1 LTPLRKLPASNAMK
15 VSVPIRI
22 AFTLAVLA
30 AALWAATNKRL
41 YDIAVFNALV
51 SMGLIAVMVLHLRL
65 KPLWSDA
72 AGVAAGAGTLALID
86 FKLLHYNFNAFG
98 LLSFVGL
105 ASLVALAI
113 RAAWS
118 RGEESARM
126 RLAFTFAFLSLGVDA
141 AAVLFHALTSKLNPK
156 VLDLYLYSFDASM
169 RVQLSFLMGQAYAT
183 WRRFGDVGMFIYIG
197 LPVALAMVTAGHLLH
212 GRKGAIPA
220 MAAFLVTAPVGVIFY
235 NLFPALGPMYIF
247 GPRFPWNPL
256 TIGEAPLLHLE
267 PILEAGYRNAMPSL
281 HMAWVLLAWW
291 FSRGLSVWE
300 RSIAMVFVVFTAFAT
315 LGSGEHYFIDLVVGF
330 PFALFVYGLCAFP
343 LGWTQG
349 RKVALGLG
357 LGLTLG
363 WFAALRVGV
372 KLFWLSPILPW
383 LACLLTVAAVVILQ
397 QRLEQASATNGSR
410 EAAREP
416 VAAISVS

>member
-1 LTPLRKLPASNAMK
+1 MKL
-15 VSVPIRI
+15 SVPMRI
-22 AFTLAVLA
+22 ALTLVVVATA
-30 AALWAATNKRL
+30 AWAATNKRL

-51 SMGLIAVMVLHLRL
+51 SMGLTAIIVLHLRV
-65 KPLWSDA
+65 KPSWSDA
-72 AGVAAGAGTLALID
+72 AGVAAGAAMLALID
-86 FKLLHYNFNAFG
+86 FQLLHYNFNVFG
-98 LLSFVGL
+98 LLSFLGL
-105 ASLVALAI
+105 VSLVALAI

-126 RLAFTFAFLSLGVDA
+126 RLAFLFAFLSISVDA

-156 VLDLYLYSFDASM
+156 VLDLYLYSFDASL

-183 WRRFGDVGMFIYIG
+183 WHRFGDAGMFIYIG
-197 LPVALAMVTAGHLLH
+197 LPVLLAMVAAGHLLH
-212 GRKGAIPA
+212 GSKAAIPA
-220 MAAFLVTAPVGVIFY
+220 MTAFLVTAPIGVIFY
-235 NLFPALGPMYIF
+235 NLFPALGPTYIF

-256 TIGEAPLLHLE
+256 TIDQAARLLLE
-267 PILEAGYRNAMPSL
+267 PILVAGYRNAMPSL
-281 HMAWVLLAWW
+281 HIAWVLLAWW

-300 RSIAMVFVVFTAFAT
+300 RSIAMVFVVFTVFAT

-343 LGWTQG
+343 LGWRQE
-349 RKVALGLG
+349 RKAAFGLG

-383 LACLLTVAAVVILQ
+383 LACLVTVAAVLILQ
-397 QRLEQASATNGSR
+397 HKLEQAGATNASR

-416 VAAISVS
+416 QVAVSVS

>member
-1 LTPLRKLPASNAMK
+1 MKL
-15 VSVPIRI
+15 SVPIRI
-22 AFTLAVLA
+22 AFSLVVLA

-51 SMGLIAVMVLHLRL
+51 SMGLAAIIVLHLRL

-72 AGVAAGAGTLALID
+72 AGVAAGVGTLALID

-98 LLSFVGL
+98 LLSLLGL

-118 RGEESARM
+118 HDEESARM
-126 RLAFTFAFLSLGVDA
+126 RLAFMFAFLSISVDA

-156 VLDLYLYSFDASM
+156 VLDLYLYSFDASL

-183 WRRFGDVGMFIYIG
+183 WHRFGDAGMFIYIG
-197 LPVALAMVTAGHLLH
+197 LPVVLAMVAAGHLLH
-212 GRKGAIPA
+212 RSKAAMPA
-220 MAAFLVTAPVGVIFY
+220 MAAFLVAAPIGVIFY
-235 NLFPALGPMYIF
+235 NLFPALGPTYIF

-256 TIGEAPLLHLE
+256 TIGEAARLRLE
-267 PILEAGYRNAMPSL
+267 PILVAGYRNAMPSL
-281 HMAWVLLAWW
+281 HIAWVLLAWW

-330 PFALFVYGLCAFP
+330 PFALFIYGLCAFP
-343 LGWTQG
+343 LRWTRE

-363 WFAALRVGV
+363 WFAALRVSV
-372 KLFWLSPILPW
+372 KLFWLSAILPW
-383 LACLLTVAAVVILQ
+383 FACLVTVVSVLIVQ
-397 QRLEQASATNGSR
+397 QRLDQASETNILR
-410 EAAREP
+410 EGAREP
-416 VAAISVS
+416 AVAVSVS